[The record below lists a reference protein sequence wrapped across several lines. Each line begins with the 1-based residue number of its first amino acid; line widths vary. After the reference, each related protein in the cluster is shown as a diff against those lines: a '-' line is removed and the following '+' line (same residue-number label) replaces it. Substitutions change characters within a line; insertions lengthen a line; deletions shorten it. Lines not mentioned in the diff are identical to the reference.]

1 MALPGLE
8 ELHPTTRRLLL
19 MRTLRS
25 VGQGVLVVDFAL
37 YLHALRWSGVAIG
50 LVLTA
55 GGLFGAALS
64 LLVGVGSDRLRRR
77 PFLIGYEI
85 VSLLA
90 AGAILVTA
98 RPVVLATATI
108 VAGFG
113 RGANGAAGPF
123 APAEQAWL
131 AEAVVPLRRAW
142 VYSVN
147 AALGFFGM
155 GVGAL
160 LAILPSLWRAWLGAA
175 LAYRPLFALVGLAA
189 IGNLFLLAGAHEHY
203 HRPPPLTDP
212 EGRRQEQR
220 IRRRENR
227 ILGRLMLING
237 LNGFAIGLTGPLLS
251 YWFAL
256 RFHVGPAAIAPVMAA
271 AFVITGLSVLLAGRL
286 THSIGIVR
294 SVVWSRMIA
303 VLLLVLLPLMP
314 VYWLASMVYLLRSAF
329 NRASVGARQA
339 MTVGLVRDER
349 RGLATSLNAVSM
361 QLPRSAG
368 PSLAGYLLDLGF
380 FTTPFVVAA
389 ALQAAYVLLYGRTF
403 RDYEPGLLEEIAG
416 DERVRVP
423 SRPWS

>member
-1 MALPGLE
+1 ME
-8 ELHPTTRRLLL
+8 RRGD
-19 MRTLRS
+19 RS
-25 VGQGVLVVDFAL
+25 GAHG
-37 YLHALRWSGVAIG
+37 
-50 LVLTA
+50 
-55 GGLFGAALS
+55 GGLFGAVLS

-98 RPVVLATATI
+98 RPVALASAAI
-108 VAGFG
+108 IAGFG

-131 AEAVVPLRRAW
+131 AEAVAPPRRAW

-160 LAILPSLWRAWLGAA
+160 LATLPSLWRSWLGAA
-175 LAYRPLFALVGLAA
+175 LAYRPLFALVGMAA
-189 IGNLFLLAGAHEHY
+189 IGNLFLLAGAREHY
-203 HRPPPLTDP
+203 QHRPSLTDP
-212 EGRRQEQR
+212 EGGV
-220 IRRRENR
+220 RRRENR
-227 ILGRLMLING
+227 ILGRLVLING
-237 LNGFAIGLTGPLLS
+237 FNGFAIGLTGPLLS

-256 RFHVGPAAIAPVMAA
+256 RFRVGPGAIAPVMAA
-271 AFVITGLSVLLAGRL
+271 AFLITGLSTLLAGRL
-286 THSIGIVR
+286 TQSIGIVR

-314 VYWLASMVYLLRSAF
+314 VYWLASLVYLLRSAF

-349 RGLATSLNAVSM
+349 RGLATSLDAVSM

-368 PSLAGYLLDLGF
+368 PSLAGYLLDMGC
-380 FTTPFVVAA
+380 FTAPFLVAA

-403 RDYEPGLLEEIAG
+403 RDYEPGELEEIEDTG
-416 DERVRVP
+416 DERVRTAPVTSADEAP
-423 SRPWS
+423 RRVDRPPT

>member
-1 MALPGLE
+1 MVRSGLA
-8 ELHPTTRRLLL
+8 ELQPTTRRLLL

-25 VGQGVLVVDFAL
+25 VGQGALVVDFAL

-64 LLVGVGSDRLRRR
+64 LLVGVSSDRLRRR

-90 AGAILVTA
+90 TGAVLVTA
-98 RPVVLATATI
+98 RPVVLAMAAI

-113 RGANGAAGPF
+113 RGANGSAGPF

-131 AEAVVPLRRAW
+131 AEAVAARRRGW

-155 GVGAL
+155 GIGAL
-160 LAILPSLWRAWLGAA
+160 LAILPSLWGAWLGAA

-189 IGNLFLLAGAHEHY
+189 IGNLFLLAGAREHY
-203 HRPPPLTDP
+203 RGPQPPTDP
-212 EGRRQEQR
+212 EERRHDRR

-227 ILGRLMLING
+227 ILGQLMLING
-237 LNGFAIGLTGPLLS
+237 FNGFAIGLTGPLLS

-256 RFHVGPAAIAPVMAA
+256 RFHVGPGAIAPVMAA
-271 AFVITGLSVLLAGRL
+271 AFLITGLSALLAGRL
-286 THSIGIVR
+286 TQSFGIVR
-294 SVVWSRMIA
+294 SVVWSRA
-303 VLLLVLLPLMP
+303 AGVGLLVLLPLMP
-314 VYWLASMVYLLRSAF
+314 VYWLAALVYLLRSAF

-349 RGLATSLNAVSM
+349 RGLATSVNAVSM
-361 QLPRSAG
+361 QLPRAAG
-368 PSLAGYLLDLGF
+368 PSLAGYLLDMGF
-380 FTTPFVVAA
+380 FTTPFLVAA
-389 ALQAAYVLLYGRTF
+389 VLQTAYVFLYARTF
-403 RDYEPGLLEEIAG
+403 RDYEPSMLEEVESAG
-416 DERVRVP
+416 ESSAGAAP
-423 SRPWS
+423 

>member
-1 MALPGLE
+1 MVVPGLE
-8 ELHPTTRRLLL
+8 DLHPTTRRLLM

-25 VGQGVLVVDFAL
+25 IGQGALVVDFAL
-37 YLHALRWSGVAIG
+37 YLHALQWSGVAIG
-50 LVLTA
+50 LVLSA

-64 LLVGVGSDRLRRR
+64 LLVGVSSDRLRRK

-90 AGAILVTA
+90 AAAALLTA
-98 RPVVLATATI
+98 RPAVLAGAAI

-131 AEAVVPLRRAW
+131 AEAVAPLRRGW
-142 VYSVN
+142 VYSIN
-147 AALGFFGM
+147 AAVGFFGM
-155 GVGAL
+155 GLGAA
-160 LAILPSLWRAWLGAA
+160 LAILPSLWRVWLGAA

-189 IGNLFLLAGAHEHY
+189 IGDLFLLAGAHEQY
-203 HRPPPLTDP
+203 RRPQPPTEP
-212 EGRRQEQR
+212 EERRHERR

-227 ILGRLMLING
+227 ILARLIVING
-237 LNGFAIGLTGPLLS
+237 FNGLAIGLTGPLLS

-256 RFHVGPAAIAPVMAA
+256 RFHVGPEAIAPVMAA
-271 AFVITGLSVLLAGRL
+271 AFLITGVSAVLAGRL
-286 THSIGIVR
+286 TQSIGIVR
-294 SVVWSRMIA
+294 SIVWSRVVG

-314 VYWLASMVYLLRSAF
+314 VYWLASVVYLLRSAF

-361 QLPRSAG
+361 QLPRSVG
-368 PSLAGYLLDLGF
+368 PSVAGYLLDLGF
-380 FTTPFVVAA
+380 FTTPFIVAA
-389 ALQAAYVLLYGRTF
+389 FLQAAYVVLYGRTF
-403 RDYEPGLLEEIAG
+403 RDYEPGLPEEIEAAG
-416 DERVRVP
+416 ETAR
-423 SRPWS
+423 SSL

>member
-1 MALPGLE
+1 VALPGLR
-8 ELHPTTRRLLL
+8 ELQPTTRRLLL

-25 VGQGVLVVDFAL
+25 VGQGTLVVDFAL
-37 YLHALRWSGVAIG
+37 YLHALQWSGVAIG

-64 LLVGVGSDRLRRR
+64 LLVGVSSDRLRRR

-85 VSLLA
+85 ISLLA
-90 AGAILVTA
+90 AGAILLTA
-98 RPVVLATATI
+98 RPVVLATAAI

-131 AEAVVPLRRAW
+131 AEAVAPLRRGW

-160 LAILPSLWRAWLGAA
+160 FATLPSLWREWLGPA

-189 IGNLFLLAGAHEHY
+189 IANLFLLAGAQEQY
-203 HRPPPLTDP
+203 HRAAALTDP
-212 EGRRQEQR
+212 EERHRDR
-220 IRRRENR
+220 HLRRRENR
-227 ILGRLMLING
+227 ILRRLMAING
-237 LNGFAIGLTGPLLS
+237 LNGLAIGLTGPLLS

-256 RFHVGPAAIAPVMAA
+256 RFHVGPGAIAPVMAA
-271 AFVITGLSVLLAGRL
+271 AFLSTGLSVLLAGSL
-286 THSIGIVR
+286 TQSIGIVR

-314 VYWLASMVYLLRSAF
+314 VYWLASAVYLLRSAF

-368 PSLAGYLLDLGF
+368 PSLAGYLLDMGF
-380 FTTPFVVAA
+380 FTTPFMVAA

-403 RDYEPGLLEEIAG
+403 REYEPGLLEEIDGAG
-416 DERVRVP
+416 DERVRTT
-423 SRPWS
+423 S